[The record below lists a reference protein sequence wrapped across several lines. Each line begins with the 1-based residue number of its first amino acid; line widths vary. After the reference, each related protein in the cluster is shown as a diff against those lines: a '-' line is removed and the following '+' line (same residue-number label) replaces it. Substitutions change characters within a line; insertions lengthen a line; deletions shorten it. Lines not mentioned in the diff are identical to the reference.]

1 MTTPD
6 RPLRL
11 DLSFEVPGTPEQ
23 VWDAIATANGM
34 SAWFI
39 PSDVEERAG
48 GAVVFHMGETSSRG
62 HITDWDPPR
71 RIAYEEPDWASL
83 VGQEGAEVT
92 PLATEFLVEATSGGT
107 CVVRVVSSAFGTG
120 ADWEREFFDDME
132 RGWAPAFDTLRH
144 YLVHFPGQKVTT
156 MWVDAQ
162 VEMSLSDA
170 WAALRAGLGV
180 HELGPIEIRDLKG
193 EVERIGT
200 EELLVRLT
208 EPVPGFLR
216 FASYNMGEKTLLNVN
231 GQIFSDDAPSF
242 VERERPIWTEWLQSL
257 GSKTA

>member
-11 DLSFEVPGTPEQ
+11 ELSFEVPGTPEQ

-34 SAWFI
+34 SGWFL
-39 PSDVEERAG
+39 PSDVDEREG
-48 GAVVFHMGETSSRG
+48 GAVSFHMGETDSPG
-62 HITDWDPPR
+62 FITDWDPPR

-83 VGQEGAEVT
+83 VGQDGADVT
-92 PLATEFLVEATSGGT
+92 ALATEFLVEAQSGGT

-132 RGWAPAFDTLRH
+132 RGWTPAFDTLRL
-144 YLVHFPGQKVTT
+144 YLLHFSGQKVTT

-162 VEMSLSDA
+162 VEVSLSDA
-170 WAALRAGLGV
+170 WDALRARLGA
-180 HELGPIEIRDLKG
+180 HKLGPIEIRDLKG

-216 FASYNMGEKTLLNVN
+216 FAAYNMGEKTLVNVN
-231 GQIFSDDAPSF
+231 GQLFSDDAPAF
-242 VERERPIWTEWLQSL
+242 VERERPVWAEWLQSL
-257 GSKTA
+257 GAT